1 MNKLIIIVISLVFL
15 NHCSLNENSRI
26 WKDKDQKIDNP
37 KNVKKIFSE
46 EKKITIEL
54 NQKLKLD
61 FSKSKTNNKIVDNKN
76 DYGFQ
81 NYSGLINKVGN
92 YKFSKFD
99 DIDQLNFK
107 PIFLNDGLIFF
118 DKKGSIYRYSNSQK
132 VLWKKNYYSKAEKKL
147 KPKLNF
153 ILEGENLLVTDNIA
167 KYYSININSGE
178 LNWSKNNT
186 YSFNSEIKKHK
197 NRIFVVDYKNTLRSY
212 NINDGSELWNLQTE
226 DSFTISN
233 TKFSLIIINDM
244 VVFSNSIGDIT
255 AVDIKTGLI
264 IWQLPTQSSKM
275 INETYNFKTSK
286 LVSDGKSIFF
296 SNNKNEFYSVDAKT
310 GTTNWIDKIN
320 SNLTPIISG
329 NFLFTVSNEG
339 YLYLIEK
346 NEGNIL
352 RITDVYK
359 DYKIKNRK
367 DIKPIGFAIGD
378 TRLYLT
384 NTDGKMIIV
393 ELDFGKVIS
402 IEKVAGNFT
411 SRPFIYNQNLFVI
424 RNGSIVQYN

>member
-26 WKDKDQKIDNP
+26 WKDKDKKIDNP
-37 KNVKKIFSE
+37 KNIKKVFSE
-46 EKKITIEL
+46 DKKITVEL
-54 NQKLKLD
+54 NQEIKLD
-61 FSKSKTNNKIVDNKN
+61 FSKSKTNNKIIDNKN

-81 NYSGLINKVGN
+81 NYNGLINKVGN

-99 DIDQLNFK
+99 DVNQLNFK

-118 DKKGSIYRYSNSQK
+118 DKKGTIYRYNNLQK

-153 ILEGENLLVTDNIA
+153 ILDGENLLVTDNIA

-178 LNWSKNNT
+178 LNWTKNNT

-197 NRIFVVDYKNTLRSY
+197 NKIFVVDYKNTLRSY
-212 NINDGSELWNLQTE
+212 NINDGSEFWNLQTE

-233 TKFSLIIINDM
+233 TKFSLIIINDI

-264 IWQLPTQSSKM
+264 IWQLPTQSSKI

-296 SNNKNEFYSVDAKT
+296 SNNKNEFYSVDVKT
-310 GTTNWIDKIN
+310 GTTNWINKIN

-339 YLYLIEK
+339 YLYLVDK

-352 RITDVYK
+352 RITDLYK
-359 DYKIKNRK
+359 NYKIKNRK

>member
-54 NQKLKLD
+54 NQELKLD

-99 DIDQLNFK
+99 DINQLNFK
-107 PIFLNDGLIFF
+107 PVFLNDGLIFF

-153 ILEGENLLVTDNIA
+153 IIEGENLLVTDNIA

-264 IWQLPTQSSKM
+264 IWQLPTQSSKI

-310 GTTNWIDKIN
+310 GTTNWINKIN

>member
-1 MNKLIIIVISLVFL
+1 VNKLIIIVISLVFL

-26 WKDKDQKIDNP
+26 WKEKDQKIDNP

-54 NQKLKLD
+54 NQELKLD

-99 DIDQLNFK
+99 DINQLNFK

-310 GTTNWIDKIN
+310 GTINWINKIN

-339 YLYLIEK
+339 YLHLIKK

-352 RITDVYK
+352 RITDLYK
-359 DYKIKNRK
+359 DYKIKNRE

-411 SRPFIYNQNLFVI
+411 SRPFIYSQNLFVI

>member
-1 MNKLIIIVISLVFL
+1 
-15 NHCSLNENSRI
+15 
-26 WKDKDQKIDNP
+26 
-37 KNVKKIFSE
+37 
-46 EKKITIEL
+46 
-54 NQKLKLD
+54 
-61 FSKSKTNNKIVDNKN
+61 
-76 DYGFQ
+76 
-81 NYSGLINKVGN
+81 VGN

-99 DIDQLNFK
+99 DINQLNFK

-153 ILEGENLLVTDNIA
+153 IIEGENLLVTDNIA

-310 GTTNWIDKIN
+310 GTTNWINKIN

-339 YLYLIEK
+339 YLYLVEK

-352 RITDVYK
+352 RITDLYK

>member
-54 NQKLKLD
+54 NQELKLD

-99 DIDQLNFK
+99 DINQLNFK

-310 GTTNWIDKIN
+310 GTTNWINKIN

>member
-54 NQKLKLD
+54 NQELKLD

-99 DIDQLNFK
+99 DINQLNFK

-153 ILEGENLLVTDNIA
+153 ILESENLLVTDNIA

-310 GTTNWIDKIN
+310 GTINWINKIN

-339 YLYLIEK
+339 YLYLVEK

-352 RITDVYK
+352 RITDLYK

-402 IEKVAGNFT
+402 IEKVARNFT

>member
-54 NQKLKLD
+54 NQELKLD

-99 DIDQLNFK
+99 DINQLNFK

-153 ILEGENLLVTDNIA
+153 IIEGENLLVTDNIA

-264 IWQLPTQSSKM
+264 IWQLPTQSSKI

-310 GTTNWIDKIN
+310 GTTNWINKIN

>member
-37 KNVKKIFSE
+37 KNIKKIFSE

-54 NQKLKLD
+54 NQELKLD

-99 DIDQLNFK
+99 DINQLNFK

-310 GTTNWIDKIN
+310 GTINWINKIN

-339 YLYLIEK
+339 YLYLVEK

-352 RITDVYK
+352 RITDLYK

-378 TRLYLT
+378 TKLYLT

-411 SRPFIYNQNLFVI
+411 SRPFIFNQNLFVI

>member
-46 EKKITIEL
+46 EKKITIEI
-54 NQKLKLD
+54 NQELKLD

-212 NINDGSELWNLQTE
+212 NINDGSEFWNLQTE

-310 GTTNWIDKIN
+310 GTTNWINKIN

>member
-1 MNKLIIIVISLVFL
+1 VNKLIIIVISLVFL

-54 NQKLKLD
+54 NQELKLD

-99 DIDQLNFK
+99 DINQLNFK

-153 ILEGENLLVTDNIA
+153 IIEGENLLVTDNIA

-264 IWQLPTQSSKM
+264 IWQLPTQSSKI

-310 GTTNWIDKIN
+310 GTTNWINKIN

-339 YLYLIEK
+339 YLHLIEK

>member
-54 NQKLKLD
+54 NQQLKLD

-99 DIDQLNFK
+99 DINQLNFK

-310 GTTNWIDKIN
+310 GTTNWINKIN

-339 YLYLIEK
+339 YLYLVEK

-352 RITDVYK
+352 RITDLYK

-402 IEKVAGNFT
+402 IEKVARNFT

>member
-37 KNVKKIFSE
+37 KNIKKIFSE

-54 NQKLKLD
+54 NQELKLD

-99 DIDQLNFK
+99 DINQLNFK

-296 SNNKNEFYSVDAKT
+296 F
-310 GTTNWIDKIN
+310 
-320 SNLTPIISG
+320 
-329 NFLFTVSNEG
+329 
-339 YLYLIEK
+339 
-346 NEGNIL
+346 
-352 RITDVYK
+352 
-359 DYKIKNRK
+359 
-367 DIKPIGFAIGD
+367 
-378 TRLYLT
+378 
-384 NTDGKMIIV
+384 
-393 ELDFGKVIS
+393 
-402 IEKVAGNFT
+402 
-411 SRPFIYNQNLFVI
+411 
-424 RNGSIVQYN
+424 

>member
-54 NQKLKLD
+54 NQELKLD

-81 NYSGLINKVGN
+81 NYIGLINKVGN

-99 DIDQLNFK
+99 DINQLNFK

-264 IWQLPTQSSKM
+264 IWQLPTQSSKI

-296 SNNKNEFYSVDAKT
+296 SNNKNEFYSVDVKT
-310 GTTNWIDKIN
+310 GTTNWINKIN

-339 YLYLIEK
+339 YLYLIKK

-352 RITDVYK
+352 RINDLYK

>member
-54 NQKLKLD
+54 NQELKLD

-99 DIDQLNFK
+99 DINQLNFK

-212 NINDGSELWNLQTE
+212 NINDGSEFWNLQTE

-233 TKFSLIIINDM
+233 TKFSLIIINDI

-310 GTTNWIDKIN
+310 GTTNWINKIN

-339 YLYLIEK
+339 YLYLIKK

-352 RITDVYK
+352 RINDLYK

>member
-54 NQKLKLD
+54 NQELKLD
-61 FSKSKTNNKIVDNKN
+61 FSKSKTNNKIIDNKN

-81 NYSGLINKVGN
+81 NYSGLINEVGN

-99 DIDQLNFK
+99 DINQLNFK

-153 ILEGENLLVTDNIA
+153 ILDGENLLVTDNIA
-167 KYYSININSGE
+167 KYYSVNINSGE

-226 DSFTISN
+226 ESFTISN

-264 IWQLPTQSSKM
+264 IWQLPTQSSKI

-310 GTTNWIDKIN
+310 GTTNWINKIN

-339 YLYLIEK
+339 YLYLVEK

-352 RITDVYK
+352 RITDLYK

-402 IEKVAGNFT
+402 IEKVAGNFI

>member
-15 NHCSLNENSRI
+15 NHCSLNDNSRI

-46 EKKITIEL
+46 EKKIIIEL
-54 NQKLKLD
+54 NQELKLD

-92 YKFSKFD
+92 YKFAKFD

-233 TKFSLIIINDM
+233 TKFSLIIINDI

-264 IWQLPTQSSKM
+264 IWQLPTQSSKI

-296 SNNKNEFYSVDAKT
+296 SNNKNEFYSVYAKT
-310 GTTNWIDKIN
+310 GTTNWINKIN

-402 IEKVAGNFT
+402 IEKVAGNFI

>member
-54 NQKLKLD
+54 NQELKLD

-99 DIDQLNFK
+99 DINQLNFK

-153 ILEGENLLVTDNIA
+153 IIEGENLLVTDNIA

-264 IWQLPTQSSKM
+264 IWQLPTQSSKI

-310 GTTNWIDKIN
+310 GTINWINKIN

-339 YLYLIEK
+339 YLYLVEK

-352 RITDVYK
+352 RITDLYK

>member
-46 EKKITIEL
+46 EKKITIEI
-54 NQKLKLD
+54 NQELKLD

-99 DIDQLNFK
+99 DINQLNFK

-264 IWQLPTQSSKM
+264 IWQLPTQSSKI

-296 SNNKNEFYSVDAKT
+296 SNNKNEFYSVDVKT
-310 GTTNWIDKIN
+310 GTTNWINKIN

-329 NFLFTVSNEG
+329 NFLFTVSNQG
-339 YLYLIEK
+339 YLYLVEK

-352 RITDVYK
+352 RITDLYK

-402 IEKVAGNFT
+402 IEKVARNFT

>member
-1 MNKLIIIVISLVFL
+1 VNKLIIIVISLVFL

-310 GTTNWIDKIN
+310 GTTNWINKIN

-339 YLYLIEK
+339 YLYLVEK

-352 RITDVYK
+352 RITDLYK

-402 IEKVAGNFT
+402 IEKVARNFT

>member
-54 NQKLKLD
+54 NQELKLD

-99 DIDQLNFK
+99 DINQLNFK

-153 ILEGENLLVTDNIA
+153 IIEGENLLVTDNIA

-264 IWQLPTQSSKM
+264 IWQLPTQSSKI

-310 GTTNWIDKIN
+310 GTTNWINKIN

-411 SRPFIYNQNLFVI
+411 SRPFIYSQNLFVI
-424 RNGSIVQYN
+424 INGSIVQYN